1 MEFTVLNS
9 EKRFPQNE
17 YFASVRGLA
26 RIQAAL
32 VAIVG
37 TLALASYASAQR
49 AGTKPTRAEAPVFSR
64 SDSAGIFFEDVKS
77 LLKGELPST
86 RRISNTPEPT
96 MKAESGGSSAD
107 DPRAWKNLITPNSLE
122 DLVKGSKLELDKI
135 VTTPAAFMGGGFKAA
150 RREFSLQA
158 VLFSIIEEY
167 PGEVRWKN
175 NSAVAREL
183 LTRAASNT
191 KVGSIQ
197 TYNESKK
204 RLLDL
209 GDLVNGASL
218 AGEARTEIAWGEA
231 IDRTPLMELLKWA
244 FDEHVAKYCASES
257 EFQSNKDSLRKYA
270 ELISVLGKIAIHE
283 DMPDGSDADYVAF
296 ANEMIARSHDI
307 ALAVEA
313 NNADQARSAAAKVGQ
328 SCTDCHESYR

>member
-1 MEFTVLNS
+1 MLTGKKCVDSICRPARSQPAVL
-9 EKRFPQNE
+9 
-17 YFASVRGLA
+17 ACIAVLA
-26 RIQAAL
+26 MISP
-32 VAIVG
+32 AI
-37 TLALASYASAQR
+37 AQR
-49 AGTKPTRAEAPVFSR
+49 SGTKPTRAEAPNFSK
-64 SDSAGIFFEDVKS
+64 SDSEGIFFDNVKS

-86 RRISNTPEPT
+86 RTIASISENPSKTEA
-96 MKAESGGSSAD
+96 AESTTN
-107 DPRAWKNLITPNSLE
+107 DPLAWKNLITPNSLE

-158 VLFSIIEEY
+158 VLFSVIEEY
-167 PGEVRWKN
+167 PGEVRWKS
-175 NSAVAREL
+175 NSAIAREL

-191 KVGSIQ
+191 KVGSIR

-209 GDLVNGASL
+209 SDLVNGASL
-218 AGEARTEIAWGEA
+218 AGEARTDIAWGEA
-231 IDRTPLMELLKWA
+231 IDRSPLMELLKWA

-257 EFQSNKDSLRKYA
+257 EFQSKREEIRKYA

-283 DMPDGSDADYVAF
+283 DMPDGSDAEYVAF

-313 NNADQARSAAAKVGQ
+313 NNADQARTSAAKVGQ